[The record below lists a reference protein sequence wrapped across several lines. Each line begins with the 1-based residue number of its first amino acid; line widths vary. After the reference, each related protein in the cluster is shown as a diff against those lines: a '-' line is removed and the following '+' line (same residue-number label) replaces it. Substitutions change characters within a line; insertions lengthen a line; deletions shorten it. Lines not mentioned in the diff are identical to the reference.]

1 MHEDG
6 PHDDPHQRRTPA
18 IGRAG
23 VVAAA
28 LACGALVLA
37 ACGGS
42 SGPQVAG
49 SGSSP
54 KTASSSSTGSSADL
68 LEYANCMRSHGLP
81 DFPDPDS
88 SGGFPMPQNID
99 PNSPQYQAAANA
111 CKAYQGPGLNLT
123 PAREEQIEAHALEY
137 AQCMRSHG
145 VPNYP
150 DPVIK
155 FSDGGVSSSQS
166 LGGPGSGIDPNSP
179 AFQAALKTC
188 QSLQNVKQGAGNGG

>member
-1 MHEDG
+1 M
-6 PHDDPHQRRTPA
+6 HDDHPCWRGERA
-18 IGRAG
+18 AGRAG
-23 VVAAA
+23 LLAVA

-49 SGSSP
+49 SGSAP
-54 KTASSSSTGSSADL
+54 KTAASSSPGSGANL

-123 PAREEQIEAHALEY
+123 PAREEQIETHALEF

-155 FSDGGVSSSQS
+155 FSNGGVSESQDA
-166 LGGPGSGIDPNSP
+166 GPRSGIDPNSP
-179 AFQAALKTC
+179 TFQAAQKSC
-188 QSLQNVKQGAGNGG
+188 QSLEKVGGNGG